1 MPKAL
6 DLQPEKAGEIMRLH
20 GMLFDLDGTL
30 GDTIP
35 VCIQA
40 FQRTFHHYLGHLL
53 TAQDIIAMFGP
64 GEEGLLQRH
73 LPQAWPQALDLY
85 LEEYARAHVTCREP
99 FPGIFPL
106 LTTLQRRGVRLGI
119 VTGRCLQS
127 ASISVHALGL
137 DVYFDRIEAAAGGPV
152 KPAGI
157 RAFLT
162 RWVVAPEEVAYV
174 GDEPYDIDA
183 AKHAGVMAVAAAW
196 AASADAAA
204 LVARQPHVL
213 FRSVAEF
220 ATWAEHVAQ

>member
-1 MPKAL
+1 
-6 DLQPEKAGEIMRLH
+6 MRLR
-20 GMLFDLDGTL
+20 GMIFDLDGTL

-64 GEEGLLQRH
+64 SEEGMLQRQ
-73 LPQAWPQALDLY
+73 LPQTWQQALDMY

-99 FPGIFPL
+99 FPGILPL
-106 LTTLQRRGVRLGI
+106 LTMFQGPSVQLGI
-119 VTGRCLQS
+119 VTGKGPGS
-127 ASISVHALGL
+127 ASISAGAWGL
-137 DVYFDRIEAAAGGPV
+137 DAYFESIEAGAAAGPI

-162 RWVVAPEEVAYV
+162 QWAITPAEVAYV
-174 GDEPYDIDA
+174 GDASYDIEA
-183 AKHAGVMAVAAAW
+183 AQQAGVLAVAAAW

-204 LVARQPHVL
+204 LAARQLHL
-213 FRSVAEF
+213 L
-220 ATWAEHVAQ
+220 

>member
-1 MPKAL
+1 M
-6 DLQPEKAGEIMRLH
+6 I
-20 GMLFDLDGTL
+20 FDLDGTL

-64 GEEGLLQRH
+64 SEEGMLQRQ
-73 LPQAWPQALDLY
+73 LPQTWQQALDMY

-99 FPGIFPL
+99 FPGILPL
-106 LTTLQRRGVRLGI
+106 LTMLQGRSVQLGI
-119 VTGRCLQS
+119 VTGKGPRS
-127 ASISVHALGL
+127 VSITARVWGL
-137 DVYFDRIEAAAGGPV
+137 DAYFESIEAGAAAGPI

-162 RWVVAPEEVAYV
+162 QWAMTPAEVAYV
-174 GDEPYDIDA
+174 GDAPYDIEA
-183 AKHAGVMAVAAAW
+183 AQQAGVLAVAAAW

-204 LVARQPHVL
+204 LAARQPHVL

-220 ATWAEHVAQ
+220 ATWAERVSQ